1 MYFIVCALTSNW
13 CEIPLYFFPHL
24 NLRACRSKMA
34 LFKKTTY
41 TICFISVSDACTWQ
55 AIKIEENFQKS
66 PRPTL
71 HPMGV
76 LVKLTLFPTWGSG
89 RNGPPYQEIIC
100 LYVFFPRSHSLH
112 RYWWALLYTIL
123 SKHHF
128 CPFYISLFFLR
139 FYLGNGLHI
148 SLIDV
153 RTNYNGYI

>member
-1 MYFIVCALTSNW
+1 MLLGNLIIQPIIGLTVYWQNTVLSLGCSSNICGCSTEKVYW
-13 CEIPLYFFPHL
+13 HMSAPKLESLY
-24 NLRACRSKMA
+24 
-34 LFKKTTY
+34 KKY
-41 TICFISVSDACTWQ
+41 
-55 AIKIEENFQKS
+55 
-66 PRPTL
+66 RLTL

-153 RTNYNGYI
+153 RTNY